1 MEIVEKISQIL
12 VEKFN
17 LDEAFN
23 DCFIV
28 EIELKP
34 NNNLF
39 VYMDCDGA
47 LDFAK
52 CQKISRYLESHLDTN
67 GWLTDKYVLEVSSP
81 GLMRPF
87 KYPRQYIKNIGR
99 EINVTLL
106 DKTSKA
112 GLLKLADEEKITL
125 EYEAVILEGKKKK
138 KVTQTTEINYSE
150 IEKTLV
156 KITF

>member
-1 MEIVEKISQIL
+1 MELVDKIAQIL

-17 LDEAFN
+17 TDEAFN

-34 NNNLF
+34 GNNLF

-52 CQKISRYLESHLDTN
+52 CQRISRYLESHLDAN

-87 KYPRQYIKNIGR
+87 KFPRQYVKNIGR
-99 EINVTLL
+99 VVNVTLL
-106 DKTSKA
+106 DTTSKT
-112 GLLKLADEEKITL
+112 GLLKLADEEKITI
-125 EYEAVILEGKKKK
+125 EYEAIILDGKKKK
-138 KVTQTTEINYSE
+138 KVMQATEINYSD
-150 IEKTLV
+150 ISKTLV
-156 KITF
+156 KISF

>member
-1 MEIVEKISQIL
+1 MELTEKIAQIL
-12 VEKFN
+12 EEKFS
-17 LDEAFN
+17 LDETFN

-34 NNNLF
+34 GNNLF

-52 CQKISRYLESHLDTN
+52 CQRISRYLESHLDAN

-87 KYPRQYIKNIGR
+87 KFTRQYIKNIGR
-99 EINVTLL
+99 EVTVTLL
-106 DKTSKA
+106 DKTTQS

-125 EYEAVILEGKKKK
+125 EFEAIILEGKKKK
-138 KVTQTTEINYSE
+138 KVMQTTDFFYPNIL
-150 IEKTLV
+150 KTLV
-156 KITF
+156 KIIF